1 MADPETRASLMLRL
15 RDPQDQHAWARFV
28 SIYEPLILR
37 VMRKRGLQDADA
49 RDLTQQVI
57 VTVMRAVDSWQPDG
71 REASFR
77 RWLFT
82 IARKLSLQFIQRAT
96 PERGPSRRGAG
107 GSDMLELLNELPEP
121 EHRTVE
127 AFDEDYRDSVFQ
139 WAAEQ
144 VRCEFR
150 EPVWRAFWRT
160 CVLNEPIAD
169 VAEELGMT
177 TGYVYVCRSRIIT
190 RLRQTIEEFEAEH
203 DTR

>member
-1 MADPETRASLMLRL
+1 MAEPETRASLMLRL
-15 RDPQDQHAWARFV
+15 RDPGDQQAWARFV

-37 VMRKRGLQDADA
+37 LMRKRGLQDADA

-57 VTVMRAVDSWQPDG
+57 VTVMRAVDTWQPDG

-82 IARKLSLQFIQRAT
+82 IARRLSLQFIQRAI
-96 PERGPSRRGAG
+96 PERGPARRGVG
-107 GSDMLELLNELPEP
+107 GSDMLVLLNGLPERG
-121 EHRTVE
+121 HRTIE
-127 AFDEDYRDSVFQ
+127 ACEEDYRDAVFH

-160 CVLNEPIAD
+160 CVLSEPIAE
-169 VAEELGMT
+169 VAEESGMT
-177 TGYVYVCRSRIIT
+177 TGYVYVTRSRIIT
-190 RLRQTIEEFEAEH
+190 RLRQIIEEFEAEH
-203 DTR
+203 DIR